1 MFVKKEFFS
10 LKIERVFMSRH
21 SALEK
26 FGRSGNPALNAA
38 TFSDAARQA
47 PMDAGNRA
55 TMSLEGTVNKTGILL
70 LLVVLSGAW
79 TWNLFFESGN
89 SATVMPMMLVG
100 GIGGFIFALVTIF
113 KKHWS
118 GITAPIYAVLQG
130 LFLGG
135 ISAIYESQFD
145 GIVVQAVGLTL
156 GTLSSLLVLYKT
168 GIVKPTENF
177 RLMVTSATMGIGL
190 LYLVSMIMN
199 MFGSSIGFIHSNGL
213 FGIGF
218 SLFVVAIAALNL
230 VLDFDFIEQGSEQ
243 GAPKYMEW
251 FGAFS
256 LMVTLIWLYLEML
269 RLLAKM
275 RSR

>member
-1 MFVKKEFFS
+1 
-10 LKIERVFMSRH
+10 MSKH

-26 FGRSGNPALNAA
+26 FGRSGNPALNAG
-38 TFSDAARQA
+38 TFIGAARKSGV
-47 PMDAGNRA
+47 DARDIPI
-55 TMSLEGTVNKTGILL
+55 MSLEGTVNKTGILL

-79 TWNLFFESGN
+79 TWNFFFQSGN
-89 SATVMPMMLVG
+89 PTTIMPIMLVG

-118 GITAPIYAVLQG
+118 GLTAPIYAVLQG

-135 ISAIYESQFD
+135 ISAIYEAQFD
-145 GIVVQAVGLTL
+145 GIVIQAVGLTL
-156 GTLSSLLVLYKT
+156 GTLSSLLLLYKT
-168 GIVKPTENF
+168 GIIKPTENY

-213 FGIGF
+213 LGIGF

-269 RLLAKM
+269 RLLAKL